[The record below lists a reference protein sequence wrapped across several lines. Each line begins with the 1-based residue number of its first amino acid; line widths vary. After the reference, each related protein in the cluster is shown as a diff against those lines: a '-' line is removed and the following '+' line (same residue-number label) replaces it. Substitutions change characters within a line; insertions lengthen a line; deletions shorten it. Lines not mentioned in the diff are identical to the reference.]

1 MKKVIGGLVVVA
13 SLMGAAAGVHE
24 YRIGEMRG
32 PVAKMLKDPG
42 SAQFQS
48 EAHEGGWIWPRGP
61 LCGEV
66 NAKNNFGAYTGFK
79 RFISASDGAAYVE
92 GLGYVDADKDGSS
105 RNLLADM
112 NIENDVLRNVLQIG
126 KDSGGKIT
134 YTQDQI
140 EKMVE
145 SAIFDRRWSEI
156 CQ

>member
-1 MKKVIGGLVVVA
+1 MKKTFGGLAVVA
-13 SLMGAAAGVHE
+13 CLIGVAAGVHA

-48 EAHEGGWIWPRGP
+48 EVYKGSWVWPQGP
-61 LCGEV
+61 MCGEV
-66 NAKNNFGAYTGFK
+66 NAKNAYGAYTGFK
-79 RFISASDGAAYVE
+79 RFISASGAASYVE
-92 GLGYVDADKDGSS
+92 GLGYVDKDAGSSS

-112 NIENDVLRNVLQIG
+112 DVKNDVLRNILQII

-140 EKMVE
+140 DKMVE
-145 SAIFDRRWSEI
+145 SAIFDRHWLAS